1 MAAADRQCE
10 ECVQYVYPSGS
21 FAIGFNPEFSVV
33 VSDKKDF
40 KKHNDLP
47 IARIKRIMKS
57 DQDVRM
63 IAAETP
69 VLFARAC
76 EMFIM
81 DLTIRSSQF
90 ADVDNDRLILSR
102 DSIRKTIQ
110 TIDIFDFLVSIW
122 GFRWD
127 TEVGFESCQLLC
139 CELQKE
145 CIWL

>member
-10 ECVQYVYPSGS
+10 ECVQYVCPSGS

-69 VLFARAC
+69 VRLARAR
-76 EMFIM
+76 EMILRA
-81 DLTIRSSQF
+81 LTTRAS
-90 ADVDNDRLILSR
+90 
-102 DSIRKTIQ
+102 
-110 TIDIFDFLVSIW
+110 
-122 GFRWD
+122 
-127 TEVGFESCQLLC
+127 
-139 CELQKE
+139 
-145 CIWL
+145 